1 MAVKLKPPSDT
12 PLTGENGRVTVQW
25 LLFFEKL
32 SKLVRIIDTLEL
44 GTGAIEKNDNWRI
57 KQDGNNLVIQ
67 RLESGTWTTKD
78 TITP

>member
-1 MAVKLKPPSDT
+1 MATKLNPPLDT
-12 PLTGENGRVTVQW
+12 PLTGQDGRVTVEW
-25 LLFFEKL
+25 MLFFEKMA
-32 SKLVRIIDTLEL
+32 KYIRIIDILEL